1 MYSNGASFMK
11 KKQLFKQQQPGGK
24 ANVFRFFYEKWKK
37 LPLFYFEGRKSLSL
51 WRRILYFLKDF
62 L

>member
-37 LPLFYFEGRKSLSL
+37 LPLFYLEGRKSLP
-51 WRRILYFLKDF
+51 
-62 L
+62 